1 MAPSFPKS
9 EIQCRCISIHHKDNW
24 LDNLRFISIWKVSC
38 QRHHPFPFP
47 VSYTEGKVLFTWGF
61 TDMPNTHLS
70 VYKIMSNYWVL
81 ISFITPFIRINIENR
96 MLSNILKINLYF
108 NVPINEEYLKV
119 NIYVLYSVLYF
130 SFGKI
135 VFLFQDIHVYI
146 KRGYIHCR

>member
-1 MAPSFPKS
+1 
-9 EIQCRCISIHHKDNW
+9 
-24 LDNLRFISIWKVSC
+24 
-38 QRHHPFPFP
+38 
-47 VSYTEGKVLFTWGF
+47 
-61 TDMPNTHLS
+61 MPNTHLS
-70 VYKIMSNYWVL
+70 VYKIMSNYWIL

-119 NIYVLYSVLYF
+119 NTYVLYSVLYF

-146 KRGYIHCR
+146 KRG